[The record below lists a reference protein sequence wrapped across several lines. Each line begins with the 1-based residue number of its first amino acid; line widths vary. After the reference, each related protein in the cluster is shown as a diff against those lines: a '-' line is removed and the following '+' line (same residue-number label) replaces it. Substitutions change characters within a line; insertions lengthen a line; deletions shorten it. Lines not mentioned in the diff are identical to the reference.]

1 MKSFQQG
8 HKMNNNNEKKGWT
21 IDKSIPLAFIL
32 AVTLS
37 ILIQVG
43 SSIWWSATVTN
54 KLENV
59 ILQVSDIKSN
69 IYMIND
75 AERDKELYK
84 HKFES
89 INNRIDKIEY
99 KISK

>member
-1 MKSFQQG
+1 
-8 HKMNNNNEKKGWT
+8 MNNEVAKKTGWT

-32 AVTLS
+32 AVSLS
-37 ILIQVG
+37 ILIQIG

-59 ILQVSDIKSN
+59 ISQVSDIKSN

-75 AERDKELYK
+75 AEKDKELIN
-84 HKFES
+84 HKLII
-89 INNRIDKIEY
+89 INNRIDKIED